1 MSNRREFLKLLAASP
16 LMAGLPPVARALAQ
30 AGEFIPSTPAQAL
43 NVYELE
49 AAARKA
55 LPPAHWGYIASG
67 VDDDETLRANRDGFS
82 RYQVRARRLVDVST
96 IDLSTELFG
105 TTWETPIVLCPIGST
120 KIAHPEG
127 ELAVARAAKTKKTLQ
142 IISTQASYPV
152 EEIIAA
158 RGAPVW
164 FQLYTTSSFDATRT
178 MLKRAQ
184 TAGCPVVAVTI
195 DTPAGR
201 NTETQTRS
209 RRLDTR
215 NCASCHTGDN
225 GGSPPKPMFD
235 GIDMQG
241 IGLTSPSLTW
251 DFVKRMKDTTTMK
264 VVLKGIETR
273 EDAELCVQ
281 HGVDGIIVSNH
292 GGRAHSSGRGTI
304 DCLPEVVQG
313 VNRRIPVMVDGGF
326 RRGTDMFKALALG
339 ATAVGIGRPYLY
351 GLAAFGQP
359 GVERALDI
367 LRRELTLIMGQC
379 GVGSLKQ
386 LSSSSIVRV

>member
-1 MSNRREFLKLLAASP
+1 
-16 LMAGLPPVARALAQ
+16 
-30 AGEFIPSTPAQAL
+30 
-43 NVYELE
+43 
-49 AAARKA
+49 
-55 LPPAHWGYIASG
+55 
-67 VDDDETLRANRDGFS
+67 VDDDETLRANRDGFA
-82 RYQVRARRLVDVST
+82 RYQVRARRLVDVGT

-105 TTWETPIVLCPIGST
+105 TTWDTPIVLCPIGST
-120 KIAHPEG
+120 KIANPEG
-127 ELAVARAAKTKKTLQ
+127 ELAVARAAKAKKTLQ

-152 EEIIAA
+152 EEITAA

-164 FQLYTTSSFDATRT
+164 FQLYTTNSFDATRT

-184 TAGCPVVAVTI
+184 AAGCPVVAVTV

-201 NTETQTRS
+201 NTETQTRF

-215 NCASCHTGDN
+215 DCASCHTGDN

-235 GIDMQG
+235 GINMQG

-273 EDAELCVQ
+273 EDAELSVQ

-304 DCLPEVVQG
+304 ECLPEVVQG
-313 VNRRIPVMVDGGF
+313 VNRRIPVLVDGGF
-326 RRGTDMFKALALG
+326 RRGTDIFKALALG

-359 GVERALDI
+359 GVERAVDI
-367 LRRELTLIMGQC
+367 LRRELALIMGQC
-379 GVGSLKQ
+379 GVSSLKQ
-386 LSSSSIVRV
+386 LGSSSIVRV